1 MTGYSPQ
8 PAAAGFD
15 QRLPGEFFADVQHAV
30 RQAAARQGLQAVV
43 TDDPEDVAYLTGFF
57 HHPCE
62 RPVAVYLPVDGDTVL
77 LMPDLERE
85 HAEYQQAH
93 ATLATY
99 HEFPGVTPPFDA
111 LATHV
116 RESRIGFTPA
126 MRYDRL
132 AALREA
138 LPLATLEVT
147 DTIVAERM
155 IKRPAEIALHT
166 EAGRITDLM
175 LAAGVALIRDGAAS
189 GQLPSEAEL
198 ASHVSAVGTSTM
210 YREHITVVVG
220 QFLAGGL
227 VYAGENSVK
236 PHGLPSGYR
245 VQPGDTVMLSL
256 GCAVGGRH
264 VEGERT
270 FILGEPSPQQEAHYT
285 AIQHAQAVGGSAIRP
300 GRSCADVNQECL
312 DIIRQAGFGQFI
324 QHRQGH
330 GIGVGMHE
338 PPWLESGDSTRL
350 QPGMILSNEPGIY
363 IPGEAGY
370 RISDSMLVT
379 ATGATSLIHTPRTLA
394 DAIIDI

>member
-1 MTGYSPQ
+1 MTGYP
-8 PAAAGFD
+8 PPPLAAPFD
-15 QRLPGEFFADVQHAV
+15 QRLPAEFFLDVQHAV
-30 RQAAARQGLQAVV
+30 RQAAAREGLQAVV

-62 RPVAVYLPVDGDTVL
+62 RPVAVYLPVDADTVL
-77 LMPDLERE
+77 LIPDLERE
-85 HAEYQQAH
+85 HAEYQQAQ
-93 ATLATY
+93 AALVTY
-99 HEFPGVTPPFDA
+99 HEFPGVTPPFAA
-111 LATHV
+111 LAAHV

-132 AALREA
+132 TALREA
-138 LPLATLEVT
+138 LPLATVQVT
-147 DTIVAERM
+147 DAIVAERM

-189 GQLPSEAEL
+189 GRLPSEAEL
-198 ASHVSAVGTSTM
+198 AGHVSAVGTSTM
-210 YREHITVVVG
+210 YREHATVVVG

-270 FILGEPSPQQEAHYT
+270 FILGEPSPAQEAHYT

-300 GRSCADVNQECL
+300 GRSCAEVNQECL
-312 DIIRQAGFGQFI
+312 DVIRQAGFGQFI

-338 PPWLESGDSTRL
+338 PPWLESGDPTRL
-350 QPGMILSNEPGIY
+350 RPGMILSNEPGIY

-379 ATGATSLIHTPRTLA
+379 DTGATSLIHTPRTLA